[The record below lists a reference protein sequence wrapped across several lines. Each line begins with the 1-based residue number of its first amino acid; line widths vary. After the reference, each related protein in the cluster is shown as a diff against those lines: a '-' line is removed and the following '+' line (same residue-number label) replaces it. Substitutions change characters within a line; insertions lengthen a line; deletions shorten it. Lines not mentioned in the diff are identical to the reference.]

1 MKFKDPQLE
10 DQGDP
15 VHVEDNDESTTTVVT
30 RKEKQVLATDQ
41 ATSTNTSKPEQAD
54 NVTLTANNKE
64 LADPSQLALSAFQI
78 KDAIKQY
85 HLLVRSYTD
94 EDTQTRAEAT
104 ALSVSQQITGKLL
117 AIT

>member
-1 MKFKDPQLE
+1 LKFKDPQLE

-41 ATSTNTSKPEQAD
+41 ASTNTSKPEQAD
-54 NVTLTANNKE
+54 NGTSTANNKE
-64 LADPSQLALSAFQI
+64 LADSSQLALSAFQI